1 MFKFDINQFKLV
13 LDTTHHNKE
22 HKQLL
27 DDFVGKPYS
36 ILESIKRGGVGS
48 KRMIVNELSPNL
60 SFITNAVSDLNYANI
75 ELRRKGILIRI
86 TKGLKNFTWAIPFY
100 QLVFY
105 KTDFTSI
112 HAQGKYIHFKNSK
125 TFKENTRFFKNLMNE
140 KIKFDKQ
147 YILPQL

>member
-1 MFKFDINQFKLV
+1 MFKFDVNQFKLV
-13 LDTTHHNKE
+13 LDTTYHNKE
-22 HKQLL
+22 HKQLF

-60 SFITNAVSDLNYANI
+60 SFIANAVSDLNYANI

-125 TFKENTRFFKNLMNE
+125 TFKENVRFFKNIMHE

>member
-1 MFKFDINQFKLV
+1 MV
-13 LDTTHHNKE
+13 LNTTYYHKD

-27 DDFVGKPYS
+27 DDFVGKPYT
-36 ILESIKRGGVGS
+36 IFESIKRGGIGS

-60 SFITNAVSDLNYANI
+60 RFITNTVADINYANI
-75 ELRRKGILIRI
+75 ELRSKGVLIRI

-112 HAQGKYIHFKNSK
+112 HAQGKYIHFKNTK
-125 TFKENTRFFKNLMNE
+125 TFKENARFFKNIMHE
-140 KIKFDKQ
+140 KIKFDEQ

>member
-1 MFKFDINQFKLV
+1 MV

-22 HKQLL
+22 HKQFF
-27 DDFVGKPYS
+27 DDFVGKPYG
-36 ILESIKRGGVGS
+36 ILESIKLGGVGS

-60 SFITNAVSDLNYANI
+60 SFITNAVADINYANI
-75 ELRRKGILIRI
+75 ELRRKGVLIRI

-125 TFKENTRFFKNLMNE
+125 TFKENARFFKNLMHE
-140 KIKFDKQ
+140 KLKFDEQ
-147 YILPQL
+147 YILPQS

>member
-1 MFKFDINQFKLV
+1 MV
-13 LDTTHHNKE
+13 LDTTYHNKK

-27 DDFVGKPYS
+27 DELVGKPYS
-36 ILESIKRGGVGS
+36 ILESIKRGGIGS
-48 KRMIVNELSPNL
+48 KKMIVNELSPNL
-60 SFITNAVSDLNYANI
+60 SFITNAVTDINYANI
-75 ELRRKGILIRI
+75 ELRRKGVLIRI

-112 HAQGKYIHFKNSK
+112 HAQGKYINFKNSK
-125 TFKENTRFFKNLMNE
+125 TFKENAGFFKNLMNE

-147 YILPQL
+147 YILSQS

>member
-1 MFKFDINQFKLV
+1 MV
-13 LDTTHHNKE
+13 LDTTHINKE

-27 DDFVGKPYS
+27 DEFVGKPYN

-48 KRMIVNELSPNL
+48 KRMIVKELSPNL
-60 SFITNAVSDLNYANI
+60 SFITNDVADINYANI
-75 ELRRKGILIRI
+75 ELRRKGVLIRI
-86 TKGLKNFTWAIPFY
+86 TKGLKSFTWAIPFY

-105 KTDFTSI
+105 NTDFTSI

-125 TFKENTRFFKNLMNE
+125 TFKENARFFKNLMNE
-140 KIKFDKQ
+140 KIKFDER